1 MPYRGSQ
8 EVNKGIGIEGE
19 IFKGKQLA
27 HLNGLHF
34 RQNSLTGE
42 ITASRSTR
50 EIKLNTD
57 LH

>member
-1 MPYRGSQ
+1 MD
-8 EVNKGIGIEGE
+8 VNTNLKMEGE

-27 HLNGLHF
+27 GLYGLHF
-34 RQNSLTGE
+34 RQNSMTGE

-50 EIKLNTD
+50 EIKLNAD